1 MINLFGGNYNEVGSI
16 DKNLI
21 LKTQGKI
28 KIQWNKKFIDL
39 IDNNGNINAKLNKL
53 ITSVDSTDKIVS
65 DGFYYLNGNIIAS
78 VGGEQII
85 LAAESGTVYVSFLE
99 KQDTTEEQKK
109 IAQKNIGI
117 YYDSVDDVDIEN
129 GIIVID
135 NELYVITDGVVS
147 KYYMEIPNPYPKQ
160 FVISK
165 EDENIGAFIIEGEGI
180 NNSLVFNTLNIY
192 SEDGYSVYQSDI
204 HKFRSSDK
212 EIIRIDNQ
220 GLTTNQIQSYDA
232 NENFGF
238 RIINIDGK
246 YVLQIDSLEVRD
258 GIKGDKFILP
268 TIYFKEQNL
277 ITAVQDNVIS
287 TKYPASYSVGNKLII
302 YSEEENEDYIDL
314 VPIEVTITEIVS
326 DTEFKV
332 EDNDVSGTTNCICA
346 LKNDDLIIGKIPTTY
361 NSKED
366 GIISKQNILYSA
378 KFDKEG
384 TGSSIY
390 PFYSDAL
397 YTELENN
404 IDDDNYTKY
413 IIPPYGLLLRLPIK
427 DINKIKNNPS
437 ENNQILIYN
446 NNSWE
451 YTKYLV
457 TPLKE
462 INNAGLSTPTEANSC
477 VTYDGNNWTYVV
489 QTKYSDFE
497 SYPFTSVSYVSAD
510 KKIYFYNKKSEK
522 VGEVDATDFIKDGMV
537 SNVAIVTEIEQ
548 GVEVRYLKI
557 TFNTDSG
564 HEDIKIPLT
573 DIFDPNNYY
582 TKQEIDNSI
591 TETKDS
597 SDNVISKK
605 ITFGSNSIEVKKVA
619 LTNSYN
625 DLDYKPTIPDAQV
638 QSDWNETDTNS
649 KAYIKNKPTTLSGY
663 GITDA
668 KIENNGNS
676 VNITLGNK
684 TETFY
689 NKSQVDDLIGQI
701 SPGGGGE
708 SLPIGSIIMW
718 GLGINNIPSGWHQ
731 CDGGVYDGVA
741 TPDLRDRFVM
751 AAGPNHAAGTTGG
764 RSSITISNDNM
775 PLHNHKVYQEWG
787 SNGDDASNSS
797 DVLSFDSRI
806 YRTSDDSVIY
816 TGHVNS
822 YVLTEYAGKINP
834 DSIDII
840 PSYYAL
846 IYIMKTRNEEPTGC
860 SKYQFT
866 EMTYQFALW
875 DNVGSA
881 VANTSSSYEAL
892 QLDTSQTDSWIHLE
906 SVQESG
912 GLKLYI
918 VKPDDTN
925 RARTGT
931 AVFTSS
937 DDCVFSMTIAQG

>member
-135 NELYVITDGVVS
+135 NELYVITDGIVS

-238 RIINIDGK
+238 RIININGK

-277 ITAVQDNVIS
+277 ITVVNDDVIS

-302 YSEEENEDYIDL
+302 YSEIENENYIDL
-314 VPIEVTITEIVS
+314 IPMEVTIIEVISNTA
-326 DTEFKV
+326 FKV
-332 EDNDVSGTTNCICA
+332 DINVSGTANCICA

-437 ENNQILIYN
+437 ENNQILIYD

-668 KIENNGNS
+668 KIENNENS

-718 GLGINNIPSGWHQ
+718 GLGVDNIPSGWHQ

-764 RSSITISNDNM
+764 RSSITISNDNI

-797 DVLSFDSRI
+797 DVLSLDSKI
-806 YRTSDDSVIY
+806 YKTSDDSVIY
-816 TGHVNS
+816 TGHINS

-840 PSYYAL
+840 PPYYAL
-846 IYIMKTRNEEPTGC
+846 IYIMKTRNEEQTGC

-912 GLKLYI
+912 GLKIYI
-918 VKPDDTN
+918 VRPDDTN